1 MPEVDRDCGN
11 FDGRHREAIRELK
24 IELKRIEESAHVSQ
38 GEGICEEPTAG
49 TSSTS
54 EGKDTRVD
62 AGEKTGDRG
71 CFWLGM
77 RNGFEK
83 KNNGGIDQYGYAVQ
97 ERSRTARE
105 EHEQRSIF

>member
-1 MPEVDRDCGN
+1 MRNLLLAPPAPVK
-11 FDGRHREAIRELK
+11 A
-24 IELKRIEESAHVSQ
+24 RI
-38 GEGICEEPTAG
+38 
-49 TSSTS
+49 
-54 EGKDTRVD
+54 TRVD